1 LKHFLADEDPTIVSL
16 SDEEAIIGSLGI
28 DTLSPIIVSG

>member
-1 LKHFLADEDPTIVSL
+1 LKHFLADEDPTSL

-28 DTLSPIIVSG
+28 DTLSLIIVSG